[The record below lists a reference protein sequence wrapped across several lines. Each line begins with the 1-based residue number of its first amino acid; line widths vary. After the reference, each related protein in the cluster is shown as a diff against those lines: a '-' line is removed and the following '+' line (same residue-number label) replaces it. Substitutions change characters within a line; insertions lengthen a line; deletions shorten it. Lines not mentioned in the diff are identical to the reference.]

1 MTDGLVI
8 RRATVDDTPAIL
20 ALLRELATYEHL
32 LERVRIDDELTGQVL
47 SAQVLSVDGG
57 ITL

>member
-8 RRATVDDTPAIL
+8 RRATVDDAPAIL

-32 LERVRIDDELTGQVL
+32 PERVRIDDELTGQVL
-47 SAQVLSVDGG
+47 SAQVLSVEGG